1 MNKYI
6 KTTLFTIASF
16 FLILITGCKDMN
28 NSATT
33 QEGKARIYF
42 GIEQTAQE
50 PETILESARAGGISD
65 TQKIS
70 GGQLDLNEMDYIAL
84 YHGDMGTSMIQMD
97 CKVFQTQGSSTA
109 YQQFTQTSME
119 LNYGHYHFILEV
131 FKGSNRYLVAEIS
144 DCEVTKNTTKII
156 FQTIST
162 YTDNTSQKSLKL
174 YFTDNTNTV
183 SKIKVNLYS
192 SMYDTATGLIDTAD
206 LTLSDVEGF
215 ATQVFAYE
223 KTGITNERCFLVY
236 EMFTK
241 VQLGYEVDD
250 WGDTVYEK
258 DDDGNY
264 IYDEYNMLIPI
275 PKYEFIRL
283 NKVGPLVV
291 ELTSA
296 ATQATINIESGEIN
310 TIPQDAKTSGTFI
323 PFNPSITFEVLEQS
337 EKFYLNTGIL
347 KIKIVNDYGDSYGE
361 HQTKAKLLY
370 NGVETG
376 SHPSYTTT
384 TSGSNVTVKFELS
397 NDKRLPLG
405 GHYQLFIQVPQEF
418 QVGENEITMFA
429 SKTFDIDVINKEYY
443 EFDVGN
449 YMRMNAGTPASAV
462 LAEQMK
468 KAIEKIGNDAE
479 IKIFGN
485 PSDADDP
492 EDYYGNI
499 SSALSIV
506 KNYNIDLDMSE
517 VGKLEQLETMTHVF
531 TIPKAVRSIKLP
543 AKLYSIPRMSLEASN
558 NLQTVYIYED
568 GGNLDNGGRNIGYQA
583 LNFPNV
589 QEFIVVNAPGVTSDY
604 STLENGKVLLKTL
617 RDQQG
622 SPMGSEIL
630 AASPSI
636 TSLDLTDK
644 GVISIGDYVFAN
656 SDIETITGFDSVMNI
671 GQYAFYKAEHLEF
684 LNMASILQIG
694 SAAFMD
700 SGLETIDEWNTA
712 AKTIGE
718 SAFENTKLTDIPLL
732 TANDTVKSNAFKGLE
747 NINTFVIDEAF
758 INFIKAKGTDIIFD
772 NCKAEYFVID
782 YPLDLGEGVKTLFN
796 KSDDD
801 YVILKSYTERFEIT
815 DTLSFEQNITLKDL
829 SDKYSGLFSNYI
841 SSIKNIE
848 FKGKSIIGAH
858 SFDGAM
864 SLESVTFTDDN
875 ATTKNASEIGEY
887 AFYATADNS
896 NYNQIVSRSA
906 SNIDLTGVKKICSF
920 AFQYW
925 HDANQTLTIPSSVV
939 AIQAEAFDKFRQATP
954 VTFATK
960 VNWLAV
966 TGYDETDPTVLK
978 PAKATAQIEAWL
990 SGAQTCTGA
999 EKIGEND
1006 NPKIYTLVSGHNISM
1021 MELSGA
1027 YFAPQSGDSG
1037 YDENDLD
1044 KIIDRHWFYRYT
1056 AH

>member
-1 MNKYI
+1 MNKNI
-6 KTTLFTIASF
+6 KTALFTITTAFLF
-16 FLILITGCKDMN
+16 FFTGCNGVN
-28 NSATT
+28 NSTPSQEDKAIISFAARDAGVGDSQVTT
-33 QEGKARIYF
+33 GKA
-42 GIEQTAQE
+42 
-50 PETILESARAGGISD
+50 
-65 TQKIS
+65 
-70 GGQLDLNEMDYIAL
+70 LDLNEMDQIIL
-84 YHGDMGTSMIQMD
+84 YYGSKGAAQAFMENKTWE
-97 CKVFQTQGSSTA
+97 TQGSTSA
-109 YQQFTQTSME
+109 YAKFKEASME
-119 LNYGHYHFILEV
+119 LEYGHYHFILEV
-131 FKGSNRYLVAEIS
+131 YKDGEQYLSGEIT
-144 DCEVTKNTTKII
+144 DFEVTKDTTTITFETSII
-156 FQTIST
+156 
-162 YTDNTSQKSLKL
+162 YTDNSTQRDLKL
-174 YFTDNTNTV
+174 YFVDNTSTL
-183 SKIKVNLYS
+183 SKINVKLYS
-192 SMYDTATGLIDTAD
+192 SLESLDSSTLIDSRD
-206 LTLSDVEGF
+206 ISLTDVTGF
-215 ATQVFAYE
+215 TNQVFAFE
-223 KTGITNERCFLVY
+223 KSGITYAQCYLVY
-236 EMFTK
+236 KVYTK
-241 VQLGYEVDD
+241 VQDGYEVDE
-250 WGDTVYEK
+250 WGDTIYET
-258 DDDGNY
+258 DDNGNY
-264 IYDEYNMLIPI
+264 IYDMSGMPIPI
-275 PKYEFIRL
+275 PRYSYVYL
-283 NKVGPLVV
+283 NTIGPEIV
-291 ELTSA
+291 EMNETI
-296 ATQATINIESGEIN
+296 TQGVITIQDGDIN
-310 TIPQDAKTSGTFI
+310 TLPQDAKLSGTFI
-323 PFNPSITFEVLEQS
+323 PFNPSITFEVLEKS

-468 KAIEKIGNDAE
+468 KAFEKIGNDAE
-479 IKIFGN
+479 IRIFGN

-506 KNYNIDLDMSE
+506 ENYNIDLDMSE
-517 VGKLEQLETMTHVF
+517 VGKLEQLETMTHIF

-568 GGNLDNGGRNIGYQA
+568 GGNQENGGRNIGYQA

-604 STLENGKVLLKTL
+604 STLENGKLLLKTL

-622 SPMGSEIL
+622 SPTGSEIL

-636 TSLDLTDK
+636 TSLDLTNK
-644 GVISIGDYVFAN
+644 GVLSIGDYVFAN
-656 SDIETITGFDSVMNI
+656 SDIETITGFDSIMNI

-700 SGLETIDEWNTA
+700 SGLELISAWNSEP
-712 AKTIGE
+712 KSIGV
-718 SAFENTKLTDIPLL
+718 SAFENTKLSNVPILRAT
-732 TANDTVKSNAFKGLE
+732 DTVSSNAFKGLK
-747 NINTFVIDEAF
+747 NIETFEIDEEF

-829 SDKYSGLFSNYI
+829 SDKDSGLFSDYI

-864 SLESVTFTDDN
+864 KLESVTFADTS
-875 ATTKNASEIGEY
+875 NASEIGEY
-887 AFYATADNS
+887 AFYATDQVWQ
-896 NYNQIVSRSA
+896 YDQIVSRSA
-906 SNIDLTGVKKICSF
+906 SNIDLTGVKKICSY

-925 HDANQTLTIPSSVV
+925 QDANQTLTIPSSVV
-939 AIQAEAFDKFRQATP
+939 AIQAEAFDNFRQATP
-954 VTFATK
+954 VTFATT

-966 TGYDETDPTVLK
+966 TGYDETVPTSLN

-1006 NPKIYTLVSGHNISM
+1006 NPKIYTLGSGHNISM

-1027 YFAPQSGDSG
+1027 YFKPEGVDSG
-1037 YDENDLD
+1037 YDENDPD